1 LKLLEKSS
9 LKWVMTY
16 DDVSYIQNLY
26 NNFKKNNFT
35 INHSAF
41 KARQGK
47 EVLIFS
53 DNVAK
58 VAIS

>member
-1 LKLLEKSS
+1 
-9 LKWVMTY
+9 MTY

-26 NNFKKNNFT
+26 DKFRKSSFV

-53 DNVAK
+53 DNVVK
-58 VAIS
+58 VAMN

>member
-1 LKLLEKSS
+1 
-9 LKWVMTY
+9 MTY

-26 NNFKKNNFT
+26 DKFKKNKFT

-41 KARQGK
+41 EARQGK
-47 EVLIFS
+47 EILIFS